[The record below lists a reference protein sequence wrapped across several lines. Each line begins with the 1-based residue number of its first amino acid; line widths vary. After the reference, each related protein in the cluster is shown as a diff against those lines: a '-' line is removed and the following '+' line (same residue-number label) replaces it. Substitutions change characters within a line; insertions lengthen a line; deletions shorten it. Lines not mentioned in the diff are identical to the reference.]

1 MYVDA
6 GDSIPPTSTRCR
18 VPAVQGF
25 SGKYRSSA
33 RMIFL
38 KTACGLTLLSRWGRG
53 LPLSVGMG
61 LPGISIRFMF
71 ILLFAGFPS

>member
-1 MYVDA
+1 MYVEP
-6 GDSIPPTSTRCR
+6 GGSIPPTSKRCR

-25 SGKYRSSA
+25 SGKYRS
-33 RMIFL
+33 
-38 KTACGLTLLSRWGRG
+38 CGEDDFPENRLRHDLAHG

>member
-1 MYVDA
+1 MYVEP
-6 GDSIPPTSTRCR
+6 GGSIPPTSAVSRLCR
-18 VPAVQGF
+18 VFRENTAAA
-25 SGKYRSSA
+25 A
-33 RMIFL
+33 RMIFP
-38 KTACGLTLLSRWGRG
+38 KTACGMTLLSRAGRG